1 MANPMSEHIVKSFD
15 DELSQLN
22 AAIARMGES
31 AQSQFAATMT
41 SLRKRDVEAAARV
54 IRDDIDVDALE
65 RDIEA
70 RAIRVLALR
79 QPIARDFR
87 EVISTLRIVVE
98 LERICD
104 FSANICKRVIALG
117 AHSPEP
123 WLTEIGELGELA
135 KKQLADVITA
145 FSERNQEKAITV
157 WACDEQI
164 DDTYTGLSRR
174 LIDYMKADPQHVAI
188 GAHLMF
194 IAKNVERIGDHVT
207 NIAESIYYLV
217 TGNVLDAPRPKG
229 DKTSLDQV
237 EASA

>member
-1 MANPMSEHIVKSFD
+1 MSEHIVKSFD

-31 AQSQFAATMT
+31 AQSQFAATMNA
-41 SLRKRDVEAAARV
+41 LRTRDVEAAARV

-104 FSANICKRVIALG
+104 FSANVCKRVIALG
-117 AHSPEP
+117 SHSPEP
-123 WLTEIGELGELA
+123 WLIEISELGELA
-135 KKQLADVITA
+135 KKQLADVVTA
-145 FSERNQEKAITV
+145 FTERNQEKAITV

-164 DDTYTGLSRR
+164 DDTYTGISRR

>member
-1 MANPMSEHIVKSFD
+1 MSDHIVKSFD

-22 AAIARMGES
+22 AAIERMGGL
-31 AQSQFAATMT
+31 AQSQFATTLAA
-41 SLRKRDVEAAARV
+41 LHARDAETAARV

-87 EVISTLRIVVE
+87 EVLGTLRIVIE

-104 FSANICKRVIALG
+104 FSANICKRVIALNK
-117 AHSPEP
+117 HSPDE
-123 WLTEIGELGELA
+123 WVNEVGELGTLA
-135 KKQLADVITA
+135 SRQLAAVVVA

-164 DDTYTGLSRR
+164 DDTYTGIYRR
-174 LIDYMKADPQHVAI
+174 LIDYMKSDPQHVAI
-188 GAHLMF
+188 GAHFMF
-194 IAKNVERIGDHVT
+194 IAKNIERIGDHVT
-207 NIAESIYYLV
+207 NIAESIYYQV

-229 DKTSLDQV
+229 DKSSLDQV

>member
-1 MANPMSEHIVKSFD
+1 MSEHIVKSFD

-31 AQSQFAATMT
+31 AQSQFAATMKA
-41 SLRKRDVEAAARV
+41 LRTHDMEAAARV

-117 AHSPEP
+117 SHSPES
-123 WLTEIGELGELA
+123 WLVEIGELGELA
-135 KKQLADVITA
+135 KKQLADVVTA
-145 FSERNQEKAITV
+145 FTERNQEKAITV

-164 DDTYTGLSRR
+164 DDTYTGISRR

>member
-1 MANPMSEHIVKSFD
+1 MSEHIVKSFD

-31 AQSQFAATMT
+31 AQSQFAATMKA
-41 SLRKRDVEAAARV
+41 LRTRDVEAAARV

-65 RDIEA
+65 RDIES

-117 AHSPEP
+117 SHSPEP
-123 WLTEIGELGELA
+123 WLVEIGELGELA
-135 KKQLADVITA
+135 KKQLADVVTA

-164 DDTYTGLSRR
+164 DDTYTGISRR

-188 GAHLMF
+188 GTHLMF

-217 TGNVLDAPRPKG
+217 TGSVLDAPRPKG

-237 EASA
+237 EASP